1 MDPQDLLLTALRAS
15 LIYFFLLVVVRIL
28 GKREVGS
35 ASAFDLI
42 VALMLGEV
50 VDEAIYGDV
59 SMAKGMLAIGVI
71 AAWHLINAYASYRS
85 KRIHA
90 LTGGTPEVLVQS
102 GQIQRDA
109 LGKERMHEEELYAEM
124 RMLGVDDLS
133 EIKLATLEPSGKV
146 SVLLEDWAKPVQ
158 KQDVFSEQQKEAEK
172 SLKASKKDIAAENW
186 KIQHPETTIQESK
199 EEVDKKAAGASKQ
212 SGDSEQSGDSK
223 QSDDSKQVVRQ
234 KQPGKQK
241 AREKEQ

>member
-199 EEVDKKAAGASKQ
+199 EEVDKKASREA
-212 SGDSEQSGDSK
+212 SEQSGDSK
-223 QSDDSKQVVRQ
+223 QVARQ
-234 KQPGKQK
+234 KQPEKQK